1 MAETRIL
8 KRQGRRRSVKRETTC
23 CFTGHRPNKLPW
35 RDNEGDPRCAD
46 LKVRL
51 AAALEG
57 AYADGYRHFLFGM
70 ALGCDLYFC
79 EAVLALRDRHTGVT
93 VEAAVPCE
101 EQCVRWR
108 ERDRNRYFALL
119 ERCDYE
125 TLVQHQYTPG
135 CMQRRDRY
143 MVDRSQ
149 RIIAA
154 YDGRTLGG
162 TMYTLTYAL
171 RQGLETVIL
180 DL

>member
-1 MAETRIL
+1 M
-8 KRQGRRRSVKRETTC
+8 KRETTC

-35 RDNEGDPRCAD
+35 GNNESDPRCAD
-46 LKVRL
+46 LKARL
-51 AAALEG
+51 GAALET
-57 AYADGYRHFLFGM
+57 AYADGYRHFLCGM

-79 EAVLALRDRHTGVT
+79 EAVLDLRDRYGDVT

-101 EQCVRWR
+101 EQSARWR
-108 ERDRNRYFALL
+108 ERDRNRYVALL

-125 TLVQHQYTPG
+125 TLVQHHYTAG

-171 RQGLETVIL
+171 RQELETVIL